1 MQPSQQELRLRFEAE
16 TDIVVNQKTKDWRAY
31 ALWLENLNI
40 KKINDE
46 LVQENEKLRNAFYAA
61 MDILEVGLVS
71 RVAEWG
77 LNLLSC
83 L

>member
-16 TDIVVNQKTKDWRAY
+16 TDIVISKKTKDWQKY

-71 RVAEWG
+71 RVAE
-77 LNLLSC
+77 
-83 L
+83 

>member
-46 LVQENEKLRNAFYAA
+46 LVQENEKLRNAFYEA

-71 RVAEWG
+71 RADG
-77 LNLLSC
+77 
-83 L
+83 